1 MNNKKQQTRLKIRF
15 YIMSLWLLFLLMF
28 VLTVNVSCIFYNGQ
42 FTGIH
47 NVLRRNWLSSINL
60 FFLALGFIFAKRTE
74 YEWAGAKN
82 PPYKVKSVKNENY
95 EYLTFLTTCIIP
107 LLCIDLERKRNVFVM
122 VILLIAIGVIFV
134 RMDLYYG
141 NPTLALMGYRI
152 SRVKID
158 NPNVTED
165 IILIS
170 KDCISPEQLIK
181 WIEVDNNI
189 WIAKVVNNDKR

>member
-1 MNNKKQQTRLKIRF
+1 MEGCIHVDNELLNELVRGMVMNNKKQQTRLKIRF

-95 EYLTFLTTCIIP
+95 EYLYI
-107 LLCIDLERKRNVFVM
+107 
-122 VILLIAIGVIFV
+122 
-134 RMDLYYG
+134 Y
-141 NPTLALMGYRI
+141 
-152 SRVKID
+152 
-158 NPNVTED
+158 
-165 IILIS
+165 
-170 KDCISPEQLIK
+170 
-181 WIEVDNNI
+181 
-189 WIAKVVNNDKR
+189 

>member
-1 MNNKKQQTRLKIRF
+1 
-15 YIMSLWLLFLLMF
+15 MSLWLLFLLMF

-141 NPTLALMGYRI
+141 NPTLALMGYRKKKE
-152 SRVKID
+152 KID